1 MNPAFLLDRWLWRR
15 GMGHPVIMPV
25 VRNEMLAAFAAV
37 GAGAALYALTP
48 WILWFGVGLSVMAL
62 TFFSLAQFFL
72 RRELGAYSTALFLS
86 VLARWGVRL
95 LLIACVLYVA
105 LVVCGAPVSAIL
117 AGLVTASILA
127 LVTYAFH
134 KDR

>member
-1 MNPAFLLDRWLWRR
+1 M
-15 GMGHPVIMPV
+15 IMPV

-72 RRELGAYSTALFLS
+72 RRELGAYSTGLFLS
-86 VLARWGVRL
+86 VLVRWGLRL

-105 LVVCGAPVSAIL
+105 LVHCGAPVSAIL

-127 LVTYAFH
+127 LVTYAIH
-134 KDR
+134 KDK